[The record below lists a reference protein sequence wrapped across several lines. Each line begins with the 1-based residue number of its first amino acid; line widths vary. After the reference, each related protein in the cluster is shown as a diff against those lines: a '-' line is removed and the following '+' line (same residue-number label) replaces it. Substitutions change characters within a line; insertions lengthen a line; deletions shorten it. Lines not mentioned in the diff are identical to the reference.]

1 MKISEK
7 LKYLRNVEGT
17 LRGLDREMT
26 QQAVVDAIWREQKK
40 RISQSYLSQI
50 ESGKRRHLTN
60 ETRLIL
66 SRFFNVHPGYLVDD
80 PDGFHTELTSDVLTI
95 EDTLDLWLISGAERF
110 ENDPEIS
117 KALLAVARHPDSRRC
132 LILLDAILENE
143 GLSERLLQVLRP
155 ATPEPA
161 TTRPRNHAKGV
172 SR

>member
-1 MKISEK
+1 MKISGK
-7 LKYLRNVEGT
+7 LKYLRTVEGT

-60 ETRLIL
+60 DTRLIL

-80 PDGFHTELTSDVLTI
+80 PEGFHTELTSDVVTI

-110 ENDPEIS
+110 ERDSGIS
-117 KALLAVARHPDSRRC
+117 RALLALARHPDSRRC

-143 GLSERLLQVLRP
+143 GLADRLLQVLRP
-155 ATPEPA
+155 ATPERGKA
-161 TTRPRNHAKGV
+161 DTRTSEKGV